1 MDSRTKFYGPVLA
14 MLSLS
19 AVAFN
24 GFITPSIESEEST
37 SQSEQRQEEVLPVN
51 QSAEPN
57 SADSSESSST
67 AEGDPTADDGPS
79 LTDESTAD
87 TPPRVRHPSRF
98 AIYSHPRRAFST
110 TCRRVII
117 QPFPPAARTYTVMY
131 QQDIA

>member
-37 SQSEQRQEEVLPVN
+37 SPSEQRQEEVLPAN

-67 AEGDPTADDGPS
+67 AEGDPTADDGLS

-87 TPPRVRHPSRF
+87 SLPESVTLLDLLFIPIPDEPS
-98 AIYSHPRRAFST
+98 
-110 TCRRVII
+110 
-117 QPFPPAARTYTVMY
+117 QPPAAE
-131 QQDIA
+131 